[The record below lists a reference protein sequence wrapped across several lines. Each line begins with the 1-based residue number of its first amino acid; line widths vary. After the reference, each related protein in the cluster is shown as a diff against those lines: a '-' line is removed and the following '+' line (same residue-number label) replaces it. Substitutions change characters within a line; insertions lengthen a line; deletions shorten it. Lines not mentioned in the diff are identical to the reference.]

1 MQDFAYGVVVG
12 KVLAQTVRLAFAMP
26 VRAAGHQQIVPCGNR
41 QQSFPLF
48 RRIAAMPYFQA
59 VQAVGDHRVKLLVGQ
74 QPAVALRIARM
85 RGDHHTAPPPLTAA
99 MTSCVDDDGVGM

>member
-41 QQSFPLF
+41 QQSFALF
-48 RRIAAMPYFQA
+48 RRIAAMPYFKPSKPSA
-59 VQAVGDHRVKLLVGQ
+59 IIASSCSSDSSRRLRCGS
-74 QPAVALRIARM
+74 PACAA
-85 RGDHHTAPPPLTAA
+85 TTTPPAPLTAA
-99 MTSCVDDDGVGM
+99 MTSCVDGDGVGM